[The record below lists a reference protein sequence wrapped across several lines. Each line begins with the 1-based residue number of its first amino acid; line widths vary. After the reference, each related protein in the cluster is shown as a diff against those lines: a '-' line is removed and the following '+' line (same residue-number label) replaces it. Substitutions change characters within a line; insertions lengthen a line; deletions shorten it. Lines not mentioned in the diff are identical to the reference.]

1 MSDDLFQLLKAWL
14 GNSWTLIES
23 FTIPGTSLSLG
34 AVLLG
39 SAIAA
44 VSVSLLGK
52 VFGSFRGGSQRGGNN
67 EKIRVKEERKG
78 DTK

>member
-1 MSDDLFQLLKAWL
+1 MSDDLFQLLKSWL

-23 FTIPGTSLSLG
+23 FAIPGTSVSLG

-44 VSVSLLGK
+44 VSISLLGK

-67 EKIRVKEERKG
+67 EKIRVKDERKG

>member
-1 MSDDLFQLLKAWL
+1 MSEDLFQLLKAWL
-14 GNSWTLIES
+14 GNSWALIES
-23 FTIPGTSLSLG
+23 FTIPGTTLSLG

-67 EKIRVKEERKG
+67 EKIRVKDERKG

>member
-1 MSDDLFQLLKAWL
+1 MSEDLFQLLKAWL

-23 FTIPGTSLSLG
+23 FTSPGTTLSLG

-67 EKIRVKEERKG
+67 EKIRVKDERKG